1 MLLLLLLFV
10 VLGAVTYVS
19 VGVFGSHASVQP
31 PITTTSIGT
40 TVPYAGVEITVPK
53 AQQSQSFLD
62 DANSSTS
69 GMVRVQLQAQN
80 KTAVPV
86 NLKYTS
92 ITQLVLPGGKVIS
105 PVYVKSDVG
114 VAPGTSQASFV
125 DFAVPATVRVDQLTL
140 RLGATNEAQIDIP
153 LTGHADVS
161 KYAPKTTNLHG
172 QLEYIGLNWTL
183 LSATSQLSIDGQQAS
198 KGMRYVTVTL
208 KVDNT
213 LSQLVIA
220 GSAYDYVRLKATN
233 MTMAPVNTTLP
244 TSFEAG
250 ANGKT
255 GTITFL
261 APQNATTMTLVFAS
275 KSNSGFDQASVD
287 IQVS

>member
-1 MLLLLLLFV
+1 MVLLLLLLM
-10 VLGAVTYVS
+10 VLGIVTYVS
-19 VGVFGSHASVQP
+19 VGVFGSHAGIQP

-40 TVPYAGVEITVPK
+40 TVTYAGVEITVLK

-69 GMVRVQLQAQN
+69 GMVRAQFQAHN
-80 KTAVPV
+80 LTAVPV
-86 NLKYTS
+86 KLKYTS
-92 ITQLVLPGGKVIS
+92 ITQLVLPGGRVIS
-105 PVYVKSDVG
+105 PVYVRSDVG
-114 VAPGTSQASFV
+114 VAPGVIRASFV
-125 DFAVPATVRVDQLTL
+125 DFAVPATVKVDQLTL
-140 RLGATNEAQIDIP
+140 RLGAANEAQMDIP

-172 QLEYIGLNWTL
+172 QLQYLGLDWTL
-183 LSATSQLSIDGQQAS
+183 VSATSQVSVDGRQAS
-198 KGMRYVTVTL
+198 RGMRYVTIAL

-220 GSAYDYVRLKATN
+220 GSCYDYARLKAANVTV
-233 MTMAPVNTTLP
+233 APVNTTLP
-244 TSFEAG
+244 VSFAVG
-250 ANGKT
+250 ASGKT

-275 KSNSGFDQASVD
+275 KSNSGFDQTSVD
-287 IQVS
+287 IQVL